1 MSSRGGRL
9 SKMVVVMTTAQC
21 IEEKYIR
28 FLALRR
34 REWIRVE
41 DRRKGS
47 RSKVQEQKLERGK
60 VSKSGKKGKKRIPRC
75 PPFPQRGSATLLS
88 SFFQSLSLR
97 TIHPHPFRGIYP
109 TTCRITISNRDLL
122 FFEGIN
128 LSRLGNKVGIIIFI
142 LYISWSIYNI
152 YPPIYMIKF
161 IHDFIYVKYSGQ
173 NIEKNN
179 KQ

>member
-1 MSSRGGRL
+1 MISRMVYIYLFPPCIHFLLITIFSSKWEIKWPDITEDMSSRGGRL

-75 PPFPQRGSATLLS
+75 PPSTEGFGHFTLLFLS
-88 SFFQSLSLR
+88 ITFFKNHPPPSLPRHLSHHLSDHDFKSR
-97 TIHPHPFRGIYP
+97 SIIFRG
-109 TTCRITISNRDLL
+109 D
-122 FFEGIN
+122 
-128 LSRLGNKVGIIIFI
+128 
-142 LYISWSIYNI
+142 
-152 YPPIYMIKF
+152 
-161 IHDFIYVKYSGQ
+161 
-173 NIEKNN
+173 
-179 KQ
+179 